1 MARRKVRGKGRKRE
15 EGGGGGGG
23 GQTDKQTQFSTIK
36 TDTKKEREGKKE

>member
-15 EGGGGGGG
+15 EGGGG